1 MDNQIII
8 YQTED
13 GQTRVDVR
21 MENETVWLTANQ
33 MAMLF
38 ERDEKTVRKHINNV
52 FSDGELEKDK
62 RVCQNDAPL
71 FLLLY
76 VHRNFMQPNLNDFH
90 HKVSLGFSISFEKGY

>member
-1 MDNQIII
+1 M
-8 YQTED
+8 
-13 GQTRVDVR
+13 
-21 MENETVWLTANQ
+21 
-33 MAMLF
+33 
-38 ERDEKTVRKHINNV
+38 
-52 FSDGELEKDK
+52 